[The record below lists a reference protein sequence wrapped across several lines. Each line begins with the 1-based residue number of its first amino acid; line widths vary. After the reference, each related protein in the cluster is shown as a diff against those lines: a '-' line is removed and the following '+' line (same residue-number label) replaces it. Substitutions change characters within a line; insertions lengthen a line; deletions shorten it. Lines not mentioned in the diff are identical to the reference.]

1 MRLVGCGDSWC
12 YGDELHDPVIS
23 PNFVFGKESLNLIPG
38 NIKYRVENRYLN
50 LFGNKIGADEI
61 VCLAFRSSSN
71 DAIVRTLIDWL
82 VNEGY
87 ATGRDTS
94 ELFISIGWTS
104 PERTEFFYKERWGQ
118 DNWFPFGY
126 WSNAHP
132 DRDPKLGEFEKL
144 YFELFWHAGE
154 YMNRWIRQLW
164 QTEMLLKSL
173 NIKYVMHQAF
183 YHHHHQMIRSWN
195 DKKYIDNTKDII
207 IPSDKTIW
215 SLIDP
220 VRFMHK
226 DNDMIGTFHH
236 YIIEQVDGDKKS
248 VFAEWHPNSLGHKIW
263 ADHMYEYC
271 TTNNLL

>member
-23 PNFVFGKESLNLIPG
+23 PNFVFGKDSLNLIPG
-38 NIKYRVENRYLN
+38 NIKYRIENRYLT
-50 LFGNKIGADEI
+50 LFGNMVGADEI

-94 ELFISIGWTS
+94 DLFISIGWTS

-132 DRDPKLGEFEKL
+132 ERDPKLGEFEKL

-183 YHHHHQMIRSWN
+183 YHHHHQMIRSW
-195 DKKYIDNTKDII
+195 DDQKYLDNTKDVI

-215 SLIDP
+215 SLLDP

-226 DNDMIGTFHH
+226 DNDKIGTFHH
-236 YIIEQVDGDKKS
+236 YIIDQVNGDAKS
-248 VFAEWHPNSLGHKIW
+248 VFAEWHPNTLGHRIW

-271 TTNNLL
+271 TTNKLL